1 MGTFFQMEF
10 MHLAF
15 LRLLVCLDK
24 KAMEY
29 NSFHLLDEM
38 RWDGMRLLR
47 EKIENFFSCKKVW
60 NEKIVVMLVADF
72 HSISFLE

>member
-1 MGTFFQMEF
+1 MEF

-47 EKIENFFSCKKVW
+47 EKIENFFLAKKFGM
-60 NEKIVVMLVADF
+60 KRL
-72 HSISFLE
+72 L